1 MEIDAHVLSVM
12 ESTISGDYAVYCLE
26 NGALHM
32 LLRSAGLPLLSG
44 MSARE
49 YDALT
54 EKDAAEIVLAA
65 DRQAVADRLE
75 EMILAEGPDTV
86 AAFIGEPVLG
96 TGGIIRIRQHRPVFA
111 ITDSAEIRRL

>member
-65 DRQAVADRLE
+65 CNPIRRGALSPSRMASRL
-75 EMILAEGPDTV
+75 MILAG
-86 AAFIGEPVLG
+86 
-96 TGGIIRIRQHRPVFA
+96 
-111 ITDSAEIRRL
+111 